1 MTVRRRAARPIHR
14 VVEARGSAI
23 AAGQGRKWPRNA
35 LQWKIW
41 LPFQDTSKTILIFV
55 SEEARKTISRYRAL
69 ARNSLLKPAVLSHE
83 FATDS
88 PLPLP
93 REPTHGVRK
102 RDRDRKERAKS
113 AVAPK
118 LSLRER
124 AVLLVRER
132 GEVRTKDLTDVGIPR
147 CYLSRMCDE
156 GLLLKV
162 SHGRYR
168 EAT

>member
-1 MTVRRRAARPIHR
+1 M
-14 VVEARGSAI
+14 
-23 AAGQGRKWPRNA
+23 
-35 LQWKIW
+35 KIW

-69 ARNSLLKPAVLSHE
+69 ARNSLFKPAVSYHE
-83 FATDS
+83 FAADA
-88 PLPLP
+88 PLPFP
-93 REPTHGVRK
+93 REPTHGIRK
-102 RDRDRKERAKS
+102 RDRDRKERINS

-124 AVLLVRER
+124 AVALVRDR
-132 GEVRTKDLTDVGIPR
+132 GEVRTKDLADVGIPR

-162 SHGRYR
+162 GHGRYR
-168 EAT
+168 VAT